1 MQKVNVVSFGAIPDG
16 SLCTDAIQSAIDY
29 CFEQG
34 GGTVEIPAGTF
45 LTGGIRLRN
54 NITLLL
60 RKNACLKG
68 TRDPE
73 AYMAFLS
80 DPIEPI
86 PDEYLSSV
94 PWTHALEWDAYD
106 FIRKPA
112 SRWSNGL
119 IRAIDAQNIS
129 IIGEEGSII
138 DGSDCYDEIGEEGYR
153 GPHGIS
159 MHGCSNLYMSGY
171 TIQNTG
177 NWAHALF
184 DCKDICIKK
193 VTVLAG
199 HDGVHLTT
207 CDRAVIQ
214 QCEFYT
220 GDDCVAGID
229 NVDIHVSDCILNTA
243 CSAFRF
249 GGRNVQIEH
258 CKIFGPARYLF
269 RGSLTKEE
277 KQLGQPPVPKSGHR
291 YNMLSAFTYYAD
303 FSRHIR
309 GTQGNI
315 VMQDCEVSNVDRFV
329 HYNYSGNEPWQRNK
343 PLEQI
348 CFRRVRASGLRMPLT
363 LYGDAEKPVSCSI
376 SDCSFAFER
385 DDPQPFIHLCN
396 YKQLQLHNVTISGA
410 VLPVIKRWSNE
421 GTIHMEGIFNDHS
434 IIIDDVTEP
443 FVCTPI

>member
-1 MQKVNVVSFGAIPDG
+1 METISIAAFGAVPDG
-16 SLCTDAIQSAIDY
+16 RLCTEAIQNAIDH
-29 CFEQG
+29 CFRQG
-34 GGTVEIPAGTF
+34 GGTVEIPSGTF
-45 LTGGIRLRN
+45 LTGGIRLRS

-60 RKNACLKG
+60 RKGACLKG

-80 DPIEPI
+80 DPLEPV
-86 PDEYLSSV
+86 PDEYVSST

-138 DGSDCYDEIGEEGYR
+138 DGSDCYDEQGEEHYR
-153 GPHGIS
+153 GPHGVSI
-159 MHGCSNLYMSGY
+159 HNCSNLHMSGY

-184 DCKDICIKK
+184 DCQDIRVEN

-207 CDRAVIQ
+207 CDRAVIEH
-214 QCEFYT
+214 CAFYT

-229 NVDIHVSDCILNTA
+229 NVDIHVADCILNTA

-249 GGRNVQIEH
+249 GGRNVRIER
-258 CKIFGPARYLF
+258 CRMFGPARYLF
-269 RGSLTKEE
+269 RGSLTQEE
-277 KQLGQPPVPKSGHR
+277 KRLGQPPVPTPGHR

-303 FSRHIR
+303 FSRPIR
-309 GTQGNI
+309 GTQGDI
-315 VMQDCEVSNVDRFV
+315 VMEDCEVSNVDRFV
-329 HYNYSGNEPWQRNK
+329 HYNFSGNESWQRNK

-348 CFRRVRASGLRMPLT
+348 CFRNVKASGLRLPLT
-363 LYGDAEKPVSCSI
+363 LYGDAEKPVSCTI
-376 SDCSFAFER
+376 ENCSFAFDRE
-385 DDPQPFIHLCN
+385 DPLPFIHLCHC
-396 YKQLQLHNVTISGA
+396 KLLHLNHVTVTGT
-410 VLPVIKRWSNE
+410 VLPMIKRWSNKGEIAVQDVRCE
-421 GTIHMEGIFNDHS
+421 GELCIADT
-434 IIIDDVTEP
+434 TEE